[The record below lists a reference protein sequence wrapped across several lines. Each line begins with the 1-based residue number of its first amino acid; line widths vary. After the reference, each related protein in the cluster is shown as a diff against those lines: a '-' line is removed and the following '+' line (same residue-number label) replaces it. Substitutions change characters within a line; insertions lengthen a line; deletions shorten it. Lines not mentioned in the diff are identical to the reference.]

1 MSQARVF
8 SIVGDSNVKR
18 HMNPMSCRD
27 RPMMSGAQVIQ
38 CGRAALLQASLRSVR
53 AESDVC
59 IVACVTNFMTSLSAS
74 GASSISLR
82 VEPVLIDFFE
92 KVSEASISR
101 PDVQFFVS
109 PPMYRTSPIWYRE
122 NLPEILKKFSDVM
135 RSKPSSILMLPSFP
149 TPSFETDGIHLTA
162 YSGLE
167 FALHLF
173 DSVSEILTKSALDP
187 DAKGII
193 VAESSRVLEDRVMV
207 LEQDHRRLNQKFE
220 TKYAADA
227 ELSDFQENL
236 RNESFFMVQGL
247 RRLPKLEPKE
257 WQERARADVLPVIS
271 LLLGRDVPISYVSN
285 STGRGKD
292 SQTLYRVKVATRELS
307 QEIRDTFG
315 SFFLG
320 GGDRRPP
327 ALKTISIRNCV
338 TTATLA
344 RIAILQLLGKRYTDS
359 NPGSKSKVIRYEPRP
374 LLKILPSASATDK
387 RVQSYN
393 FIEAITKLP
402 VCFTSSEIDE
412 LLQRISPKLYG
423 NLQSLLVVVSDD
435 MVKKR
440 HQPKPK
446 ARSKS
451 GDTSKPGATSKS
463 PAASGRRNSKRGA
476 SASPSGSE
484 PAAKK

>member
-207 LEQDHRRLNQKFE
+207 LEQD
-220 TKYAADA
+220 
-227 ELSDFQENL
+227 
-236 RNESFFMVQGL
+236 
-247 RRLPKLEPKE
+247 
-257 WQERARADVLPVIS
+257 IS
-271 LLLGRDVPISYVSN
+271 
-285 STGRGKD
+285 
-292 SQTLYRVKVATRELS
+292 
-307 QEIRDTFG
+307 
-315 SFFLG
+315 
-320 GGDRRPP
+320 
-327 ALKTISIRNCV
+327 
-338 TTATLA
+338 
-344 RIAILQLLGKRYTDS
+344 
-359 NPGSKSKVIRYEPRP
+359 
-374 LLKILPSASATDK
+374 
-387 RVQSYN
+387 
-393 FIEAITKLP
+393 
-402 VCFTSSEIDE
+402 
-412 LLQRISPKLYG
+412 
-423 NLQSLLVVVSDD
+423 
-435 MVKKR
+435 
-440 HQPKPK
+440 
-446 ARSKS
+446 
-451 GDTSKPGATSKS
+451 
-463 PAASGRRNSKRGA
+463 
-476 SASPSGSE
+476 
-484 PAAKK
+484 